1 MSETIQIPEDLKGLW
16 AEAQLDNSKPWHW
29 MQITPKKVIA
39 LIERIATA
47 EAALAAKDA
56 EWQTVLSQSIE
67 TSNANV
73 AAAQDEIERLKKD
86 LAEQFGAAS
95 QMADVLLRFEEQN
108 AALREQIATL
118 TAPVSDEEVFQH
130 RSHAT
135 NGGYGHKDG
144 LLNKTAIDAL
154 FKARAKAADAVK
166 EQP

>member
-1 MSETIQIPEDLKGLW
+1 MFGAM
-16 AEAQLDNSKPWHW
+16 AENLSGEYVTHADHL
-29 MQITPKKVIA
+29 
-39 LIERIATA
+39 AT
-47 EAALAAKDA
+47 LAAKDA
-56 EWQTVLSQSIE
+56 EWQTVLAQSIE

-73 AAAQDEIERLKKD
+73 AAAQDEIATLKNQCDQLRLMFVLVDAELPEDFEPDLGQIERVDAFAK
-86 LAEQFGAAS
+86 S
-95 QMADVLLRFEEQN
+95 Y
-108 AALREQIATL
+108 AALREQIAKL

-144 LLNKTAIDAL
+144 LLNRTAIDAL